1 MSPRVE
7 EQELRTRAIG
17 GVREEV
23 EAFGS
28 AAPDSKLI
36 RRQGLLA
43 AVVPAAPQRSLFN
56 SVYYDDAEMLAAQLD
71 VLAETYDASGVRAW
85 TVWVPDGDRATAELL
100 AGRGHV
106 LDAEPRA
113 MAMELGDFDAA
124 PPEPAGV
131 SMGRIDATTCAEL
144 NDLAYGYGA
153 DGFRAG
159 LARETAIRW
168 YGAYRAG
175 EPVGCVG
182 AIEVSDDFCIT
193 GVATQPEQRGQGI
206 ASWLLCRALA
216 DACGR
221 GLTSASLQAT
231 RAGAP
236 IYERLG
242 FRDFGYLEMW
252 ELRR

>member
-7 EQELRTRAIG
+7 EQELRRRAIE
-17 GVREEV
+17 GVRDEV
-23 EAFGS
+23 DAFGS

-36 RRQGLLA
+36 RHEGLLA
-43 AVVPAAPQRSLFN
+43 SVVPASPQRSLFN
-56 SVYYDDAEMLAAQLD
+56 SVYYDDAEVLAAQVDALG
-71 VLAETYDASGVRAW
+71 ETYDSHGVCAW
-85 TVWVPDGDRATAELL
+85 TVWVPDTDRATAGLL
-100 AGRGHV
+100 AARGHA

-113 MAMELGDFDAA
+113 MALELEGFEVE
-124 PPEPAGV
+124 PPAPAGV
-131 SMGRIDATTCAEL
+131 SVGPIDAATCAEL

-159 LARETAIRW
+159 LAGETAIRW
-168 YGAYRAG
+168 YGAFFGG
-175 EPVGCVG
+175 EPVSCVG
-182 AIEVSDDFCIT
+182 AIEASDDCCIT
-193 GVATQPEQRGQGI
+193 GVATPPEQRGKGI

-216 DACGR
+216 EARER

-242 FRDFGYLEMW
+242 FRDLGYIEMW